1 MNLFAGTSGQ
11 QKITQAMAIMA
22 IAMLLIP
29 AMDILAKLLATKF
42 DMAPASIAFSRF
54 MIQFIL
60 MFTLLFARNKSMAFK
75 VKNPGFNI
83 MRGMLVGAASMI
95 FFISVKYMPVADAI
109 AIFFVEPL
117 FVMFLSSAFLGET
130 LGWRRVAAAIVGFG
144 GAILV
149 IQPSFE
155 QFGPVSLLPVVTAV
169 LFSFYL
175 ILTRKYGTEGNA
187 MGMQLYS
194 GLGGVMFCSIALAF
208 GELTGVTDLQ
218 VSIPTTAEAV
228 VWLITIGIIATLS
241 HLLIVIAFTMANAST
256 LAPFQYLEIVSATIL
271 GFLVFGDLPN
281 ALKWLGTAIII
292 ASGMFIFW
300 RERHIAKNR
309 P

>member
-1 MNLFAGTSGQ
+1 MFANSSSHKQ
-11 QKITQAMAIMA
+11 ITIAMAIMA

-54 MIQFIL
+54 TIQTVL
-60 MFTLLFARNKSMAFK
+60 MFTLLFARNRTIVFK
-75 VKNPGFNI
+75 VNNPGFNI
-83 MRGMLVGAASMI
+83 MRGMLIGAASMI

-117 FVMFLSSAFLGET
+117 IVMFLSSAFLGET
-130 LGWRRVAAAIVGFG
+130 LGWRRVGAAIVGFG

-155 QFGPVSLLPVVTAV
+155 QFGPVSLLPLVTAV

-175 ILTRKYGTEGNA
+175 ILTRKYGAEGNA

-194 GLGGVMFCSIALAF
+194 GLGGVMFCSAALAF

-256 LAPFQYLEIVSATIL
+256 LAPFQYLEIVSATVL

-281 ALKWLGTAIII
+281 AIKWLGTAIII

-300 RERHIAKNR
+300 RERHIVKNR